1 MIQLPIQ
8 MTVAHDRDET
18 PASLCSRN
26 ALLVGRSARDFCRD
40 AGFTFQAVVDGKS
53 AALETLAHRGRADFG
68 RLASTA
74 TVKISERRYTIGDQ
88 ILTRD
93 TLSRK
98 TLRVCPHC
106 LMQDIETGRGP
117 DKTRPFGRFH
127 WLVDPIRT
135 CREHGVGLVSASE
148 DEHPH
153 RVHDFAMLVQPCL
166 PTLGRLAREASQRR
180 YSPFE
185 AYLNG
190 RLTSSAD
197 QEAPWLNNLPFH
209 AANLQ

>member
-53 AALETLAHRGRADFG
+53 SALQTLAHRCRADFG

-88 ILTRD
+88 IAEANESVNCCTTEVR
-93 TLSRK
+93 RA
-98 TLRVCPHC
+98 
-106 LMQDIETGRGP
+106 GG
-117 DKTRPFGRFH
+117 
-127 WLVDPIRT
+127 
-135 CREHGVGLVSASE
+135 A
-148 DEHPH
+148 
-153 RVHDFAMLVQPCL
+153 VQPVAEQHQRL
-166 PTLGRLAREASQRR
+166 PWRDIRRLRPAPHLFDRLLADAARRR
-180 YSPFE
+180 I
-185 AYLNG
+185 
-190 RLTSSAD
+190 D
-197 QEAPWLNNLPFH
+197 H
-209 AANLQ
+209 A